1 MHCSNCFSIM
11 IKMEQQREGRTE
23 QTRFECPTCG
33 RNHLSTRQVSML
45 NLQRDITEREAE
57 GNRYW
62 QEKYG

>member
-33 RNHLSTRQVSML
+33 RNHLSTRQLSVMS
-45 NLQRDITEREAE
+45 LQQESAE
-57 GNRYW
+57 KGYGGNRVW
-62 QEKYG
+62 REKFG